1 MLQEWVYFSLA
12 YPLLYVII
20 TYIDKAVLSV
30 VRYGVMLTVMCIA
43 ALIASIIMFVI
54 DGVVLSTSIVLASIG
69 LGLTVGGSLY
79 LDLNVLAFTEA
90 SKISLLYEM
99 ETIFTLILGTL
110 FLGEILTVTQ
120 YVGFFVIISTSIFI
134 AYYDIILLKKEK
146 DEESI
151 EDLDETDEPQETMS
165 NTKALFFMLTYTCIL
180 AFNFVGFKLI
190 FNEFTSAGAS
200 VPFLTIM
207 AWESL
212 GVFLFGACVFL
223 LKKDARREFFDQ
235 APNLPIWIFLVI
247 FSNEMLFVLA
257 KLCSFYPTIDTA
269 VALVSVIGDIQP
281 IVAVA
286 VGWGLFKLFP
296 ERFSDEETSPK
307 ALSVKFVAA
316 IIIAVTIYF
325 IGG

>member
-12 YPLLYVII
+12 YPMLYVII

-54 DGVVLSTSIVLASIG
+54 DGVALSTSIVLASIG
-69 LGLTVGGSLY
+69 LGLTVGWSLY
-79 LDLNVLAFTEA
+79 LDLNVLQFTEA

-99 ETIFTLILGTL
+99 ETIFTLVLGTL
-110 FLGEILTVTQ
+110 FLGEILTEVQ
-120 YVGFFVIISTSIFI
+120 YIGFFVIIGTSIFI
-134 AYYDIILLKKEK
+134 AYYDIIILQKENNETENEEVD
-146 DEESI
+146 DE
-151 EDLDETDEPQETMS
+151 EPQETMS
-165 NTKALFFMLTYTCIL
+165 NTKALIYMLMYTCIL

-190 FNEFTSAGAS
+190 FNEFTSIGVS
-200 VPFLTIM
+200 VPFLAIM

-212 GVFLFGACVFL
+212 GVFLFGLCLFL
-223 LKKDARREFFDQ
+223 SKKKARREFFDQ
-235 APNLPIWIFLVI
+235 APNLPIWILLVI

-296 ERFSDEETSPK
+296 KRFPDEETSPK
-307 ALSVKFVAA
+307 ALLVKFVAA

>member
-1 MLQEWVYFSLA
+1 MQDWVYFSLT
-12 YPLLYVII
+12 YPMLYVVI
-20 TYIDKAVLSV
+20 TYVDKALLSV
-30 VRYGVMLTVMCIA
+30 VRYGVVLTIMCIA
-43 ALIASIIMFVI
+43 ALFASIVMFAI
-54 DGVVLSTSIVLASIG
+54 DGFVSLSSGIALASIG
-69 LGLTVGGSLY
+69 LGVTIGWSLY
-79 LDLNVLAFTEA
+79 LDLNVLQFTEA
-90 SKISLLYEM
+90 SKITLLYEM
-99 ETIFTLILGTL
+99 ETIFTLVLGTL

-120 YVGFFVIISTSIFI
+120 YIGFFVIISTSVFI
-134 AYYDIILLKKEK
+134 AYYNVILLKKEN
-146 DEESI
+146 DEKGL
-151 EDLDETDEPQETMS
+151 EDLDETDKSQETMS

-190 FNEFTSAGAS
+190 FNEFTSIGLE
-200 VPFLTIM
+200 VPFFTIM

-212 GVFLFGACVFL
+212 GVFIFGLCVFL

-235 APNLPIWIFLVI
+235 VPKLSVWILLVI
-247 FSNEMLFVLA
+247 FSNEILFVLA

-269 VALVSVIGDIQP
+269 VALVSVVGDIQP

-286 VGWGLFKLFP
+286 VGWGLFKFFP
-296 ERFSDEETSPK
+296 KRFPDEETSPK